1 MEKYLV
7 LYRSTMTAGEQMA
20 AGTPEQRQA
29 GMEAWM
35 AWGASAGD
43 ALVDWGSPTQPVSDG
58 DPGPAGWVGGY
69 SILEAEDDDAV
80 QQILAAHPHHEVGT
94 IEVLR
99 LLPMPG
105 SM

>member
-7 LYRSTMTAGEQMA
+7 LYRSQMTAGEQMA

-29 GMEAWM
+29 GMDAWM

-43 ALVDWGSPTQPVSDG
+43 ALVDWGSPTQPVTDA

-69 SILEAEDDDAV
+69 SILEAENADAV
-80 QQILAAHPHHEVGT
+80 QSILSTHPHHTVGT
-94 IEVLR
+94 IEVLQ
-99 LLPMPG
+99 LLAMPG
-105 SM
+105 A